1 MAIETIPNRYPK
13 IRTTV
18 ILTTPLAAACPHSGE
33 PQPGSFISVSY
44 QPKENLIELHA
55 IEKYI
60 AELSAG
66 SDALDLETLAQ
77 VVTMACSEAIGSVR
91 VKAFYKLKRNEV
103 TCHVRL

>member
-1 MAIETIPNRYPK
+1 MIETIPNRYPE

-18 ILTTPLAAACPHSGE
+18 VLTTPINAACPHSGE
-33 PQPGSFISVSY
+33 PQPGSFISVTY
-44 QPKENLIELHA
+44 QPKEMLIELHA
-55 IEKYI
+55 IEKYV

-77 VVTMACSEAIGSVR
+77 MIAMACYDAIGSVR
-91 VKAFYKLKRNEV
+91 VKAFYRLKRNEV